1 MWAGGAVM
9 TASVSAAARRMV
21 CALAMLSVL
30 AIAGCGQPA
39 PDPTMTRTDDQAD
52 MLRERL
58 RTGQGAS

>member
-1 MWAGGAVM
+1 M
-9 TASVSAAARRMV
+9 TAPVHVVTRRLA

-30 AIAGCGQPA
+30 AIAGCGEPA
-39 PDPTMTRTDDQAD
+39 PDPTVTRSDNQAD

>member
-1 MWAGGAVM
+1 M
-9 TASVSAAARRMV
+9 TAPDHLATKRMV

-30 AIAGCGQPA
+30 AIAGCGEPA
-39 PDPTMTRTDDQAD
+39 PDPTVTRTDNQAD

>member
-1 MWAGGAVM
+1 
-9 TASVSAAARRMV
+9 MV

-30 AIAGCGQPA
+30 AIAGCGEPA
-39 PDPTMTRTDDQAD
+39 PDPTATRTDDQAD

>member
-1 MWAGGAVM
+1 M
-9 TASVSAAARRMV
+9 TASVSAAMRRLL

-30 AIAGCGQPA
+30 AIAGCGEPA
-39 PDPTMTRTDDQAD
+39 LDPTVTRTDDQAD

>member
-1 MWAGGAVM
+1 
-9 TASVSAAARRMV
+9 MV

-39 PDPTMTRTDDQAD
+39 PDPTATRTDDQAD
-52 MLRERL
+52 VLRERL

>member
-1 MWAGGAVM
+1 M
-9 TASVSAAARRMV
+9 TAPVHVATRRLA

-30 AIAGCGQPA
+30 AIAGCGEPA
-39 PDPTMTRTDDQAD
+39 PDPTVTRSDNQAD